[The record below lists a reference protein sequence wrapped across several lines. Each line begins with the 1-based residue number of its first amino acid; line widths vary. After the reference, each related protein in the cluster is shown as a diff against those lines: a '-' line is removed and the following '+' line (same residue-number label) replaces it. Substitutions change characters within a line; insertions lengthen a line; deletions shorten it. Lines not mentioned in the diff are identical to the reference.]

1 MDAINLDGAE
11 APRSYSPY
19 RIVADAAPDDEHALR
34 SDADPAMIFASVALF
49 VASLIRLGPP
59 FAGHEAF
66 GVEPTLAL
74 GATLLCAWGAL
85 REVYFRVQD
94 RRAGM
99 MVRSRSL
106 D

>member
-19 RIVADAAPDDEHALR
+19 RIPADAAPEGAHAPR
-34 SDADPAMIFASVALF
+34 SDADPAMIFASVALL

-59 FAGHEAF
+59 FAGREAF

-74 GATLLCAWGAL
+74 AATVLCAWGAL
-85 REVYFRVQD
+85 REVYFRVQE
-94 RRAGM
+94 RRAGTM
-99 MVRSRSL
+99 IRSRSL